1 MNIPAPSN
9 RSPPATFKSAKATRG
24 DLLEGPGIY
33 IYICVCDIVFSSLS
47 LSLSSCFNEGY
58 VSDDGHAIFGHD
70 QWVQLG
76 LEAIVCKSI
85 GINIYIYI
93 IQISTQQI

>member
-1 MNIPAPSN
+1 M
-9 RSPPATFKSAKATRG
+9 
-24 DLLEGPGIY
+24 
-33 IYICVCDIVFSSLS
+33 CVILSFLLS

-93 IQISTQQI
+93 LYRYLPSRSDWEYGVGKSVV